1 MSTQYCLLHKRNS
14 KNRLEDFW
22 CLLYA
27 HHVNVNFFLGKANRQ
42 WLYHPQLRT
51 TLPPQDLVI
60 DIVKSKCLEVMIG
73 PHPYRLK
80 PKISYWKVENDV
92 LRLNVQVHTI

>member
-1 MSTQYCLLHKRNS
+1 MISRIFSPPFSIIPFLT
-14 KNRLEDFW
+14 
-22 CLLYA
+22 
-27 HHVNVNFFLGKANRQ
+27 LGKANRQ

-73 PHPYRLK
+73 PHPYKVK
-80 PKISYWKVENDV
+80 PKISFWKVENDV
-92 LRLNVQVHTI
+92 LRLNVQVC